1 MYMYYHIFESLHNGD
16 HDGALRT
23 FLSFH
28 GTPIPLPRRFSCLLL
43 AVRVAMGF
51 ASLVPRLSHTA
62 SEEKLGR
69 VWKLSRVWKAGQ
81 GLEKLGEVW
90 KAGQGL
96 EKLGGVWKAG
106 QGLENW
112 VGS

>member
-69 VWKLSRVWKAGQ
+69 VWKSWAESG
-81 GLEKLGEVW
+81 
-90 KAGQGL
+90 
-96 EKLGGVWKAG
+96 KLGGVLKSWP
-106 QGLENW
+106 GLESW
-112 VGS
+112 VGSGWVGSGN